1 MKTFAGDL
9 TLGAD
14 GNLSMLSGEQAASE
28 VCRNF
33 ALTQKG
39 EMIFKANEGM
49 PFIGGVFDDNDLAQ
63 FEAVFKRRIKQV
75 PFAEAKVIAFD
86 AEVVENVLN
95 YEAVI
100 QTKFGQMVQNGR
112 L

>member
-1 MKTFAGDL
+1 MITFVGDL
-9 TLGAD
+9 TIDAA
-14 GNLSMLSGEQAASE
+14 GNLAIMQDEEAASE

-39 EMIFKANEGM
+39 EMIFKAQEGM
-49 PFIGGVFDDNDLAQ
+49 PFIDGVFDDNDLAQ
-63 FEAVFKRRIKQV
+63 FEAAFKRRIKQV
-75 PFAEAKVIAFD
+75 PFVEAQVLAFD
-86 AEVVENVLN
+86 AEVNENVLN

-100 QTKFGQMVQNGR
+100 QTKYGQLVQNGR

>member
-9 TLGAD
+9 TIDAA
-14 GNLSMLSGEQAASE
+14 GNLAMLHDEQAARE

-33 ALTQKG
+33 ALTQRG

-49 PFIGGVFDDNDLAQ
+49 PFIDGVFDDNDLAQ
-63 FEAVFKRRIKQV
+63 FEAAFKRRIKQV
-75 PFAEAKVIAFD
+75 PFAEAQVIAFD
-86 AEVVENVLN
+86 AEVNENVLH

-100 QTKFGQMVQNGR
+100 QTKYGQMVQNGR

>member
-1 MKTFAGDL
+1 MRTFTGDL
-9 TLGAD
+9 TIDAA
-14 GNLSMLSGEQAASE
+14 GNLSMFSGEQAASE

-63 FEAVFKRRIKQV
+63 FEAAFKRRIKQV
-75 PFAEAKVIAFD
+75 PFAEAQVIAFD

-100 QTKFGQMVQNGR
+100 QTKFGQVVQNGG

>member
-1 MKTFAGDL
+1 MKTFVGDL
-9 TLGAD
+9 TIDAS

-33 ALTQKG
+33 AQTQKG
-39 EMIFKANEGM
+39 EMIFKAQEGM

-63 FEAVFKRRIKQV
+63 FEAAFKRRIKQV
-75 PFAEAKVIAFD
+75 PFAEAQVIAFD